1 MKIQILEFL
10 LICYYLYKQYYHI
23 KFYKKYIIYSNKY
36 MKLKIKNQ
44 KILFIINNIKKII
57 YNSVRFSSFFNGS
70 KSIIALLKKSN
81 SLYYFLYLY

>member
-1 MKIQILEFL
+1 
-10 LICYYLYKQYYHI
+10 
-23 KFYKKYIIYSNKY
+23 

-81 SLYYFLYLY
+81 SLYYFFIFILK